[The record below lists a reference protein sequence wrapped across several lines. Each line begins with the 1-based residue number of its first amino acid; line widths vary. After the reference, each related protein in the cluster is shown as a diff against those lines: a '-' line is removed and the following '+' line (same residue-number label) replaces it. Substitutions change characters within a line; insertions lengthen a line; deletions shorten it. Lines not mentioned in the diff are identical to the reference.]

1 MTIRKKVDDGARKTA
16 TPAADADLKTANK
29 SPLSMDAAAGGGES
43 GERVD
48 QIREILFGAQRQEY
62 ERRLTQLEEL
72 LVKNITELSKETAGK
87 FASLQQENDKK
98 FARLEELLVKNIADI
113 SRDIERKIDL
123 HTTDNEK
130 KFKQLEQRF
139 DEAIS
144 EVKKETARQFN
155 LQKNEY
161 TQQLGSLEEKLPKI
175 VAEITRRID
184 SDVASLTKHI
194 EAARSESARSLEQ
207 FDRQKM
213 DRISLA
219 KFLHNA
225 ATGIEGKEHKADAGG
240 K

>member
-1 MTIRKKVDDGARKTA
+1 MTIRKKVDDGARKA
-16 TPAADADLKTANK
+16 AVSSADASLQTTNK
-29 SPLSMDAAAGGGES
+29 PSLSINAAGEG

-72 LVKNITELSKETAGK
+72 LVKNITELSKETAAK

-98 FARLEELLVKNIADI
+98 FARLEELLVKNISDI
-113 SRDIERKIDL
+113 SRDTERKIDL

-130 KFKQLEQRF
+130 RFKQLEQHL

-144 EVKKETARQFN
+144 EMKKETARQFN
-155 LQKNEY
+155 QQKNEY
-161 TQQLGSLEEKLPKI
+161 SQIFSSLEERLSKA
-175 VAEITRRID
+175 VAEINKRL
-184 SDVASLTKHI
+184 DVDIASLTKHI
-194 EAARSESARSLEQ
+194 ETARSESSRSLEQ
-207 FDRQKM
+207 LDRQKM
-213 DRISLA
+213 DRVSLA

>member
-1 MTIRKKVDDGARKTA
+1 MTIRKKVDEGARKTVV
-16 TPAADADLKTANK
+16 PSADANLQTTNK
-29 SPLSMDAAAGGGES
+29 PSLSINAAVEG

-72 LVKNITELSKETAGK
+72 LVKNITELSKETAAK

-98 FARLEELLVKNIADI
+98 FARLEELLVKNISDI
-113 SRDIERKIDL
+113 SRDTERKIDS

-130 KFKQLEQRF
+130 KFKQLEQHF

-144 EVKKETARQFN
+144 ELKKETARQFN
-155 LQKNEY
+155 QQKNEY
-161 TQQLGSLEEKLPKI
+161 SQIFNSLEERLSKA
-175 VAEITRRID
+175 VAEINKRVD
-184 SDVASLTKHI
+184 ADMASLTKLI
-194 EAARSESARSLEQ
+194 DAARSESARSLEQ
-207 FDRQKM
+207 LDRQKM
-213 DRISLA
+213 DRVSLA

-225 ATGIEGKEHKADAGG
+225 ATGIEGKEHKADVGS